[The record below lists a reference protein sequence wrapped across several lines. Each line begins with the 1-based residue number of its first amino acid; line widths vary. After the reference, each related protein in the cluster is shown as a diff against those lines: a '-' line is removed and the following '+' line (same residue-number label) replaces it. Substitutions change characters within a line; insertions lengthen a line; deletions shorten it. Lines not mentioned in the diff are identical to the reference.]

1 MKQWVEETLKQL
13 NLVESMNQPEGFN
26 REGYTKK
33 EDESIEEFKR
43 IAENL
48 GMELQVDAAG
58 SVIARWHG
66 LKPSDPAVATG
77 SHLDTVISGGGYDG
91 VAGVLCGLGAVKK
104 LKETGF
110 QPVSPIEV
118 ICFRSE
124 ESSRFGVSTIGSKA
138 MSGILDLAIGDV
150 KDIGGTTIQQ
160 AVEDRGFDWNKI
172 QSAERKKEEI
182 KSFIEL
188 HIEQGTQIEEYG
200 KDYGVVHGVACPIRL
215 NLEVQGKAGH
225 TGTTPM
231 NSRQDAMVAFAPI
244 VSFVQKKALEMSEE
258 NENPVV
264 ATVSKVE
271 LKPNSMNVIPSTVI
285 GGVDIRSVDDRL
297 KAQLVQAIEEKC
309 RNIEKQFG
317 VKILISTLVN
327 NDSVHLDEIVAKK
340 LEQAGKELGYSSHH
354 MNSGAG
360 HDVMNMAKK
369 WPAGLIFIPCKD
381 GLSHH
386 PLEHASIDD
395 LVIGI
400 DLLSQ
405 YMKMEAGNS
414 LET

>member
-1 MKQWVEETLKQL
+1 MA
-13 NLVESMNQPEGFN
+13 S
-26 REGYTKK
+26 
-33 EDESIEEFKR
+33 
-43 IAENL
+43 
-48 GMELQVDAAG
+48 
-58 SVIARWHG
+58 
-66 LKPSDPAVATG
+66 
-77 SHLDTVISGGGYDG
+77 
-91 VAGVLCGLGAVKK
+91 
-104 LKETGF
+104 
-110 QPVSPIEV
+110 
-118 ICFRSE
+118 
-124 ESSRFGVSTIGSKA
+124 
-138 MSGILDLAIGDV
+138 
-150 KDIGGTTIQQ
+150 
-160 AVEDRGFDWNKI
+160 
-172 QSAERKKEEI
+172 
-182 KSFIEL
+182 
-188 HIEQGTQIEEYG
+188 
-200 KDYGVVHGVACPIRL
+200 VHGVACPIRL